1 MQMWQYIY
9 KVIVS
14 VKDNGNMVTRHEKSF
29 IFEYLTLYKQN

>member
-14 VKDNGNMVTRHEKSF
+14 VKDNGNTVTRHEKSL
-29 IFEYLTLYKQN
+29 IFEYLTLIKQN